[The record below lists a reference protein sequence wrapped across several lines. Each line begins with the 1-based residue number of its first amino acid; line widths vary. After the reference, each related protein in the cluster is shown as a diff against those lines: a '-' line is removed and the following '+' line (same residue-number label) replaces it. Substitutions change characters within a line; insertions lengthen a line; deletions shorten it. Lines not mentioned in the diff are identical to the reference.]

1 MAGVILVTCRR
12 KGKPN
17 LIWRAATLRYCLM
30 YYAVKG
36 LRSLTHSRCSQTRRD
51 CCVWSRIQK
60 AYAIVSGG
68 AGSNATAVWAAKLG
82 MNLQSSTLKDDE
94 TGEPFHIQQAKQI
107 RAYRQAG
114 LRQAYPSATRFGQP
128 QYFCPDGRTR
138 PDVFRFKPQ

>member
-1 MAGVILVTCRR
+1 MIDGWRYFGYVPQE
-12 KGKPN
+12 GKPN

-114 LRQAYPSATRFGQP
+114 LRQGIPVSHAFRSAA
-128 QYFCPDGRTR
+128 
-138 PDVFRFKPQ
+138 VFLP